1 MTTLLSTKAFHRIPP
16 ANIQAIFMRLQ
27 RVPYRAGDVVIK
39 QGDEGDF
46 FYVIVNGKCVV
57 TRETP
62 LNKEGIKLAEL
73 GVGDTFGEEA
83 LIAEAKR
90 NATVTML
97 TDGVLMRLNKQDFRE
112 LMNEPLLQWVSY
124 DRAREIVARG
134 GRWLDVRLPSEHQ
147 NLAIEGSLNIPLYFI
162 RLKLTTLDRKVP
174 YVVYCDTGRRSSA
187 AAYILVER
195 GFDAYVLTGGLTHS
209 GIALRAPPSQRL
221 TVALRRF
228 ERASHRALSIST
240 VPAMGT
246 WAAALICVSS
256 WIAELHRMRGLVA
269 GEGAGQIG
277 LDLLLR
283 LPVVLLAELHADAGG
298 ALALRALGGHPDHP
312 ARHRQLLVLAH
323 EVEQHE
329 HLIPQA
335 VVAVGRDEEAAVLH
349 ERHVGQVQ
357 RALVLDGERQQ
368 ARLVPTCSQSLF
380 LRLRS
385 GGARREAA
393 QQALERQ
400 SPVDRRVE
408 RRLELPN
415 RVQEPEK
422 LAQV

>member
-1 MTTLLSTKAFHRIPP
+1 MLEEREASVQLLKTLAPLDGLKRDNLAALAKKVVVRTMPAGRTLFKEGDTDKRTVWLVGGMVELKENERTIAMIRGGTPEARSTLSPQMPRQVTARAVDEVSYLSIDSELLDVVITWDQTGTYEVAELQSQLEGTAGDDWMTTLLSTKAFHRIPP

-46 FYVIVNGKCVV
+46 FYVIVSGKCVV

-90 NATVTML
+90 NATVAMI

-124 DRAREIVARG
+124 DRAREIIARG

-147 NLAIEGSLNIPLYFI
+147 NLSIDGSLNIPLYFI

-209 GIALRAPPSQRL
+209 GIALR
-221 TVALRRF
+221 
-228 ERASHRALSIST
+228 
-240 VPAMGT
+240 
-246 WAAALICVSS
+246 
-256 WIAELHRMRGLVA
+256 
-269 GEGAGQIG
+269 
-277 LDLLLR
+277 
-283 LPVVLLAELHADAGG
+283 
-298 ALALRALGGHPDHP
+298 
-312 ARHRQLLVLAH
+312 
-323 EVEQHE
+323 
-329 HLIPQA
+329 
-335 VVAVGRDEEAAVLH
+335 
-349 ERHVGQVQ
+349 
-357 RALVLDGERQQ
+357 
-368 ARLVPTCSQSLF
+368 
-380 LRLRS
+380 RS
-385 GGARREAA
+385 A
-393 QQALERQ
+393 
-400 SPVDRRVE
+400 
-408 RRLELPN
+408 
-415 RVQEPEK
+415 
-422 LAQV
+422 